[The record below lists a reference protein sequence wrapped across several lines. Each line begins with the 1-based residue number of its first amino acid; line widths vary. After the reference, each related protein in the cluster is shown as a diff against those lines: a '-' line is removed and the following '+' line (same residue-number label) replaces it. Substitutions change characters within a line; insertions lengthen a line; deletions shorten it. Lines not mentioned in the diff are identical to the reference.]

1 MRKIIKYLLLVVACT
16 LTAVSMA
23 QEKKTLS
30 PYQEARKAIQT
41 WEKAPAI
48 ERSLKGVYEKRWT
61 LGMVYGQRFILDAS
75 QADAPDTITFSD
87 FTDRRS
93 FFGLEIAYFINNRWQ
108 VGVALNVLFLPKEQ
122 SISSISIGGPNG
134 IDVEGQGNGGGM
146 LNLGVTGRYFLVNAS
161 ATRPYFGVKVG
172 QIRAIAE
179 GGTGGF
185 TFNRGQFQE
194 TQRLTE
200 TYPYGNLMVGF
211 THRLTLGFMIDLNA
225 GYLHA
230 SSSSNIGG
238 IVSPGG
244 ITTTLTLQ
252 IIVGAK
258 SRRFYDNIVN
268 SLI

>member
-1 MRKIIKYLLLVVACT
+1 MVLFVACT
-16 LTAVSMA
+16 LQEVSLA
-23 QEKKTLS
+23 QEKKVLS
-30 PYQEARKAIQT
+30 PYQEARKAVEA
-41 WEKAPAI
+41 WEKAPGV

-61 LGMVYGQRFILDAS
+61 LGMVYGQRFILEAN
-75 QADAPDTITFSD
+75 QANDPDTITFSD

-93 FFGLEIAYFINNRWQ
+93 FFGLEIAYLINNRLQ
-108 VGVALNVLFLPKEQ
+108 VGVALDVLFLPKEQ
-122 SISSISIGGPNG
+122 SISSIMIGGPNG
-134 IDVEGQGNGGGM
+134 IDIEGQGNGGGM
-146 LNLGVTGRYFLVNAS
+146 LNLGVIGRYFLVNAS
-161 ATRPYFGVKVG
+161 ATRPYLGVKVG

-200 TYPYGNLMVGF
+200 TYPYGNLTLGF

-230 SSSSNIGG
+230 STSSNLGG
-238 IVSPGG
+238 ILSPGG
-244 ITTTLTLQ
+244 VTTTLTLQ